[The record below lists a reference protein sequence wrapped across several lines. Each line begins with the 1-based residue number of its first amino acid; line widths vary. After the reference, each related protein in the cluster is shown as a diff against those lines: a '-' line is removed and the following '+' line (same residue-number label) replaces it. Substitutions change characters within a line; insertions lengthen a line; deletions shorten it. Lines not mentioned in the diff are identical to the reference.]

1 MATYYNK
8 NDKNQ
13 FFAFCQII
21 ICLDKMQNSNYN
33 HTAIEKEI
41 YEYWEKNNFFRPKK
55 SKKKHFSIV
64 IPPPNVTGSL
74 HMGHALNNSLQ
85 DLLVR
90 FYRMNDFETLWQ
102 PGTDHAGIATQAV
115 VEKKLIEKGI
125 KKDQLGR
132 DKFIE
137 EVWKWKKESGDK
149 ILNQLKKLGC
159 SCDWSRNRF
168 TMDKDLSDAVIKTF
182 VKLYNKKIIYK
193 DTKLVNWDTKL
204 ETAISDLE
212 VEQKEVQSN
221 LYYIKY
227 KIEEEDEFLTIA
239 TTRPETM
246 LGDTAVAVNPKDIR
260 YKKFIGKNITIPIAK
275 RTVKI
280 IADNYVSLDQGSG
293 ALKVTPA
300 HDFNDFEIG
309 KRHKLE
315 FINIFEKNGKLNDSV
330 PKEFIGVDRFD
341 ARKKIVNILKE
352 NNLLDKIENIKNSV
366 PYGDRSNTVIEPLL
380 TEQWF
385 ADAKLLSKKAIQ
397 VVKNKK
403 TNFFPTNWTKT
414 YFQWMYNIQ
423 PWCISRQL
431 WWGHR
436 IPAWYSDEK
445 KIFVAETEEEA
456 KKIAKKYYKK
466 NVVLKRDEDV
476 LDTWFSSALWPF
488 ATLGWPK
495 KTYELKRF
503 YPTSVLVT
511 GFDIIFFWVARMMMM
526 GNYLIKKEPF
536 SKVYVHALV
545 RDEKGQKMSKSKG
558 NVIDPLEIINKYG
571 ADSLRFTLIS
581 MAAPGRDVKLS
592 EDRVKGYRNFLN
604 KIWNANKFSK
614 INNCKL
620 TKKFN
625 IKKTKLDLNK
635 WIYFELVNTNIKAKK
650 YIEKF
655 RFDEAAKV
663 IYQFVWHSY
672 CDWYIEFLK
681 PIFDSKNKKDLEESR
696 NMLGIVQANIL
707 VLLHPFIPFF
717 TEKIWLDFKFNNY
730 FKTSIMFKDWHIEKQ
745 SNFDKSYNKIDWL
758 INLVSNIRSTKVN
771 LDVSP
776 GSFINISIEEL
787 SLLKKRIIHDNM
799 SVFKRLAR
807 VTHVYPLNSSANS
820 EENKKSIKIAVD
832 NESMTL
838 YFDKDLDLDQQKQK
852 ISNKVKELD
861 KKISNIDNK
870 LENKSFLKNAPKQ
883 IVQNEKKALKDYKI
897 QLKKLNSILNSIK
910 N

>member
-1 MATYYNK
+1 
-8 NDKNQ
+8 
-13 FFAFCQII
+13 
-21 ICLDKMQNSNYN
+21 MQNSNYN
-33 HTAIEKEI
+33 HIIEKKI
-41 YEYWEKNNFFRPKK
+41 YEYWEKNNFFKPKK
-55 SKKKHFSIV
+55 GSKKHFSIV

-90 FYRMNDFETLWQ
+90 FYRMNGYATLWQ

-115 VEKKLIEKGI
+115 VEKKLLEKGMS
-125 KKDQLGR
+125 KNQLGR
-132 DKFIE
+132 EKFIK
-137 EVWKWKKESGDK
+137 EVWKWKEESGDQ

-168 TMDKDLSDAVIKTF
+168 TMDKDLSESVIKSF
-182 VKLYNKKIIYK
+182 VQLYNEKIIYK

-227 KIEEEDEFLTIA
+227 KIVGENNFLTIA

-246 LGDTAVAVNPKDIR
+246 LGDTAVAVNPNDER
-260 YKKFIGKNITIPIAK
+260 YKNFIGKEIIVPIAQ

-280 IADNYVSLDQGSG
+280 IADKYVAIDQGSG

-300 HDFNDFEIG
+300 HDFNDFDIAR
-309 KRHKLE
+309 RHKLK
-315 FINIFEKNGKLNDSV
+315 FINIFEKNGKLNANV
-330 PKEFIGVDRFD
+330 PNEFIGIDRFE
-341 ARKKIVNILKE
+341 ARNIIIKILKE
-352 NNLLDKIENIKNSV
+352 KNLLEKIENVKNSI
-366 PYGDRSNTVIEPLL
+366 PYGDRSNSIIEPLL

-385 ADAKLLSKKAIQ
+385 ADAKYLSKKAIQ
-397 VVKNKK
+397 VVKKKK
-403 TNFFPTNWTKT
+403 TVFFPNNWSKT
-414 YFQWMYNIQ
+414 YFHWMNNIQ

-436 IPAWYSDEK
+436 IPAWYSKDK
-445 KIFVAETEEEA
+445 KVFVAENEQEA
-456 KKIAKKYYKK
+456 KKLAKIYFKK
-466 NVVLKRDEDV
+466 NVELKRDDDV

-495 KTYELKRF
+495 KTYELKSF

-526 GNYLIKKEPF
+526 GNHLIKKEPF

-558 NVIDPLEIINKYG
+558 NVIDPLDIINKYG

-614 INNCKL
+614 INNCKF
-620 TKKFN
+620 TSNFK
-625 IKKTKLDLNK
+625 IKKSKLDVNK
-635 WIYFELVNTNIKAKK
+635 WIYLELIKTNIEAKK
-650 YIEKF
+650 YISNF

-681 PIFDSKNKKDLEESR
+681 PIFNSKNKINLKESR
-696 NMLGIVQANIL
+696 NMSAFIQSNIL

-717 TEKIWLDFKFNNY
+717 TEKVWQDFKFGQY
-730 FKTSIMFKDWHIEKQ
+730 FKTPLMYKDWDLKPELT
-745 SNFDKSYNKIDWL
+745 FDKSYNKIAWL
-758 INLVSNIRSTKVN
+758 IDLVTSIRSTKVDLN
-771 LDVSP
+771 ISP
-776 GSFINISIEEL
+776 GSFIDISIKEL
-787 SLLKKRIIHDNM
+787 SFQKIAIIKDNL

-807 VTHVYPLNSSANS
+807 VSEVSSS
-820 EENKKSIKIAVD
+820 EPNKNGVKIFVKG
-832 NESMTL
+832 ETVTL
-838 YFDKDLDLDQQKQK
+838 YFDQNFDLKEQKVK
-852 ISNKVKELD
+852 ISNKIQDL
-861 KKISNIDNK
+861 DNK
-870 LENKSFLKNAPKQ
+870 IVTIGRKLKNKSFLKNAPKQ
-883 IVQNEKKALKDYKI
+883 IIIKEKRVLIDCKI